1 MALFTYQAED
11 HKGRQVTGL
20 VEAGNE
26 SAALEI
32 LKEKNFQVYSLK
44 KKSLFFN
51 LGNLSIF
58 RRVGRKDIVSFS
70 RRFAVLVAS
79 NITIVQALKII
90 VAQTNN
96 AHFRFELASVAQE
109 VDGGVK
115 LSDALARRPD
125 IFSNFFTSVVRSG
138 ESSGSLSEV
147 LNYLA
152 DEMEKDYDM
161 MGKIQGAMIYP
172 LFVIALMIGVGILM
186 MTTVVPNLTSVMVET
201 GMELPLSTRIVIG
214 TSDFFQDYWI
224 FLTLFLAAAGVG
236 LSVALKTPGG
246 RSRFDRLLLGLPV
259 FGALVNKIAIVRFAR
274 SLNVLLT
281 GGVPIAKALEITAE
295 VVDNAVY
302 RELISATIKEVED
315 GNPVSSAMNGSIM
328 PPMVSQMI
336 GIGEE
341 TGKLDLVLQS
351 IIGFYE
357 REVAN
362 TTKNLTVLIE
372 PIVMVVLGLGVGVM
386 VSAIILPMYQMASN
400 F

>member
-201 GMELPLSTRIVIG
+201 GMELPISTRIVIG
-214 TSDFFQDYWI
+214 TSDFFQHYWI

>member
-351 IIGFYE
+351 IIGVYE

>member
-1 MALFTYQAED
+1 LFTYQAED

-32 LKEKNFQVYSLK
+32 LKEKNFRVYSLK
-44 KKSLFFN
+44 KKSLFFR
-51 LGNLSIF
+51 LGKLPFF
-58 RRVGRKDIVSFS
+58 RRVSRKEIVSFS

-90 VAQTNN
+90 VAQTDN
-96 AHFRFELASVAQE
+96 ARFRFELASVAQE

-115 LSDALARRPD
+115 LSDAMARCPE
-125 IFSNFFTSVVRSG
+125 IFSVFFTSVVRSG

-147 LNYLA
+147 LSYLA

-172 LFVIALMIGVGILM
+172 LFVVALMIGVGILM

-201 GMELPLSTRIVIG
+201 GMELPISTRIVIG
-214 TSDFFQDYWI
+214 TSDFFQHYWI
-224 FLTLFLAAAGVG
+224 FLTIFLAAAGVG
-236 LSVALKTPGG
+236 LSAALKTPGG
-246 RSRFDRLLLGLPV
+246 RSRFDRLLLDLPG

-274 SLNVLLT
+274 SLNILLT

-315 GNPVSSAMNGSIM
+315 GNPISSAMNGSVM

-351 IIGFYE
+351 IISFYE

-372 PIVMVVLGLGVGVM
+372 PVVMVVLGLGVGVM

>member
-274 SLNVLLT
+274 SLNVLLI

>member
-315 GNPVSSAMNGSIM
+315 GNPVSSAMNGSII

>member
-1 MALFTYQAED
+1 
-11 HKGRQVTGL
+11 
-20 VEAGNE
+20 
-26 SAALEI
+26 
-32 LKEKNFQVYSLK
+32 
-44 KKSLFFN
+44 
-51 LGNLSIF
+51 
-58 RRVGRKDIVSFS
+58 
-70 RRFAVLVAS
+70 
-79 NITIVQALKII
+79 
-90 VAQTNN
+90 
-96 AHFRFELASVAQE
+96 
-109 VDGGVK
+109 
-115 LSDALARRPD
+115 
-125 IFSNFFTSVVRSG
+125 
-138 ESSGSLSEV
+138 
-147 LNYLA
+147 
-152 DEMEKDYDM
+152 
-161 MGKIQGAMIYP
+161 
-172 LFVIALMIGVGILM
+172 
-186 MTTVVPNLTSVMVET
+186 VET